1 MILESIE
8 LKNIRSYNEQKIEF
22 PTGITLFQGGMGSGK
37 STILM
42 AVEFALF
49 GTGSQ
54 KGPTLLSTKAK
65 DGSVIL
71 KFAVDGQNYEVKREL
86 ERTTKSV
93 RQHPKNC
100 HLKIGNEIQPFSPS
114 ELKHEILKILRFNE
128 PDAANAQSKIY
139 RYAVF
144 TPQEEMKYIL
154 YDSDKRQETIR
165 RAFGVEDYKNAK
177 ENAIKVSKGI
187 KIKSKIF
194 QDRSRRIPDIEKALR
209 ELQTEADDNN
219 NLERENNGKKI
230 ENENKKEKIRN
241 EIEDIDKKSR
251 KKVEF
256 ENKKQK
262 HEGVLEN
269 LTSDDLEDEIEQLVE
284 KIRDR
289 EEGIIDIEN
298 KKKPTEITKD
308 VIEMKIDDIK
318 KIENKRGTLLH
329 NEDEINDL
337 EDEIEQLV
345 EKIRDREEGIIDI
358 ENKKKPTEITK
369 DVIEMKIDDI
379 KKIENKRG
387 TLLHNKSAYSQSIS
401 KLKKLGTKCLFCN
414 QDITKEHSEKLI
426 DEQNDALSKIHEALD
441 EIDIH
446 IKDILNDT
454 GIDSIENPVEELLEL
469 KQGLEIYEQSQASLS
484 KLKGEQKEDK
494 GKLVDKNKKKDQIDD
509 DLKELDEIDIHI
521 KDILNDTGID
531 SIENPVEELLELKQG
546 LEIYEQSQ
554 ASLSKLKG
562 EQKEDKGKLVDK
574 NKKKDQIDKQ
584 VLKLK
589 NLITELKKEID
600 AFPDYEKEK
609 KEKNGKMKDIDEELI
624 RITSTLGGI
633 KQKKID
639 LKESITSTKKEL
651 TDSIR
656 WKHKHN
662 ELETYETWIKQFF
675 IPSTEQIEKQVLNS
689 IRHDFNETYR
699 DWFKILIDDT
709 SKDSRLDEDFTPIIE
724 QDGELQDF
732 DNLSGGEKTSVSLAY
747 RLSLNTMMRRNT
759 ESLKS
764 NLLILDEPT
773 DGFSKSQLS
782 KVRDVLKALGS
793 EQIILVSH
801 ERELETYV
809 DNIFQVS
816 RSQGYS
822 KIKRI
827 N

>member
-269 LTSDDLEDEIEQLVE
+269 LTSD
-284 KIRDR
+284 
-289 EEGIIDIEN
+289 
-298 KKKPTEITKD
+298 
-308 VIEMKIDDIK
+308 
-318 KIENKRGTLLH
+318 
-329 NEDEINDL
+329 DL